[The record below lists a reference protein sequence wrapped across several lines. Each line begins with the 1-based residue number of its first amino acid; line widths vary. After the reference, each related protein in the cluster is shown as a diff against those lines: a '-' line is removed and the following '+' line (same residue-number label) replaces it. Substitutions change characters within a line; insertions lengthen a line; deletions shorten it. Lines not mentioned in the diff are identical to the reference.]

1 MAKLIKIYW
10 RDIPSQVIAK
20 QGRKAAKIMLTDR
33 FQVAIDR
40 AAMRAGAGT
49 SDAYMEDW
57 TRQQTDC
64 QGDIDVI
71 ANEAAAELEAQ
82 FSDEELERLTK
93 AKGLVSGLKQHESA
107 HGESSNSSDN
117 DS

>member
-20 QGRKAAKIMLTDR
+20 AGRKSAKVLLPDA

-40 AAMRAGAGT
+40 AAMRAGKGT

-57 TRQQTDC
+57 TRHQSDCEGDLETAAQT
-64 QGDIDVI
+64 
-71 ANEAAAELEAQ
+71 AAAELEAE
-82 FSDEELERLTK
+82 FPTARLEALTK
-93 AKGLVSGLKQHESA
+93 AQGVLADLPDEFK
-107 HGESSNSSDN
+107 
-117 DS
+117 